1 MGTDSKPVQNKQAA
15 RSAERV
21 MVFFLQGRKELGG
34 TEGKENTPA
43 LRRCVH
49 SVFRV
54 IVTLYLIRILSPVSA
69 FQRVWAPISGNTVFR
84 GRFS

>member
-15 RSAERV
+15 RSAERF
-21 MVFFLQGRKELGG
+21 MMFFLQGRKEVGG

-54 IVTLYLIRILSPVSA
+54 IVTLYLTRILSPDSA
-69 FQRVWAPISGNTVFR
+69 FQRVLASISENTAFR